1 MGRVVKK
8 SLSFPEDV
16 FADLEAEARA
26 QGITVSALV
35 TRLAR
40 KQVILE
46 RGLRAMA
53 EYEAEHGAFT
63 PEELAEADRILDEAG
78 L

>member
-1 MGRVVKK
+1 MGRVVKR

-16 FADLEAEARA
+16 FAEIEAEARE
-26 QGITVSALV
+26 QGVSVSAYV
-35 TRLAR
+35 TRAAR
-40 KQVILE
+40 DQMIRE
-46 RGLRAMA
+46 RGLRAVA
-53 EYEAEHGAFT
+53 EYEAEYGAFT

>member
-16 FADLEAEARA
+16 FAELEAEAAA
-26 QGITVSALV
+26 QGISVSALV
-35 TRLAR
+35 TRAAQDAMIR
-40 KQVILE
+40 E
-46 RGLRAMA
+46 RGLRAVA
-53 EYEAEHGAFT
+53 EWEAENGAFT
-63 PEELAEADRILDEAG
+63 EEELAEADRILDEAG